1 MKQAVWLSLICALPL
16 ALATISQGCGSNSA
30 QVPAVAPLPPP
41 DAPRTVT
48 DLSQLAPGSAINPFG
63 KREQAIARKVVAGTD
78 VSENDV
84 QDTSGLGTVRHMGN
98 DKHPA
103 EARLLNKKAAQF
115 DMLSMRLLDQVL
127 DQILRL
133 QATDEISHLKL
144 PTDLKWVIISATLDD
159 RGVLKELVV
168 DQHSGNAAV
177 DRMVIAACKKG
188 LYIHNPPVEAL
199 DGDGNYKVRFEA
211 RFENYASMDGE
222 HWEFKTY
229 LGLAIL

>member
-1 MKQAVWLSLICALPL
+1 M
-16 ALATISQGCGSNSA
+16 
-30 QVPAVAPLPPP
+30 
-41 DAPRTVT
+41 T
-48 DLSQLAPGSAINPFG
+48 DLSQLAPGSALNPFG

-133 QATDEISHLKL
+133 QASDEISHLKL

-159 RGVLKELVV
+159 NGVLKELVV
-168 DQHSGNAAV
+168 DQHSGTAAV

-188 LYIHNPPVEAL
+188 LYIHNPPAEAL
-199 DGDGNYKVRFEA
+199 DSGGTYKVRFEA
-211 RFENYASMDGE
+211 RFENLCLDG
-222 HWEFKTY
+222 WGT
-229 LGLAIL
+229 LGIQDLHGHRNPVE